1 MAASRLNES
10 CSNLCQSGCLRKCK
24 TMQVKEARAG
34 CRRHLGIFILLA
46 LVSTPLSDAK
56 PAQQCLGLLQTQ
68 TSCGKP
74 RPTVCRRG
82 NERASRAAKQTSPMS
97 HLHADIY
104 FQLTCPL
111 LTAGSGNVD
120 FAACA
125 ALECCFN
132 ASAISRC
139 FFPASM
145 EAVALD
151 ELVKQRKAA
160 SIAASAGGLLTGSA
174 ATGRPIYYA
183 VWPAVLHG
191 SGLDQKA

>member
-1 MAASRLNES
+1 
-10 CSNLCQSGCLRKCK
+10 
-24 TMQVKEARAG
+24 MQVKEARAG
-34 CRRHLGIFILLA
+34 CRRHLGIFVLLA
-46 LVSTPLSDAK
+46 LTSTPISDAK

-68 TSCGKP
+68 TPCGKP

-82 NERASRAAKQTSPMS
+82 NELTSRAAKQTNPMPQ
-97 HLHADIY
+97 LHADIY
-104 FQLTCPL
+104 FQLTRPL
-111 LTAGSGNVD
+111 LTAGDGNID

-125 ALECCFN
+125 ALNCCFN
-132 ASAISRC
+132 ASASSRC

-160 SIAASAGGLLTGSA
+160 SFAASAGGLPTGSA

-183 VWPAVLHG
+183 VRPAVLHG
-191 SGLDQKA
+191 SGMDQQA